1 MKDQKS
7 VKKNNKD
14 KEQLEPKP
22 QSPNQIIKPEKI
34 NKEGNSSQNK
44 KTENNKKE
52 KLSEIKM
59 LDDFIEHPSPLHSD
73 CGEEST
79 EEIKKVQKK

>member
-1 MKDQKS
+1 MKDKES
-7 VKKNNKD
+7 VKKLNKD

-44 KTENNKKE
+44 KTEKNKN
-52 KLSEIKM
+52 
-59 LDDFIEHPSPLHSD
+59 
-73 CGEEST
+73 
-79 EEIKKVQKK
+79 VR